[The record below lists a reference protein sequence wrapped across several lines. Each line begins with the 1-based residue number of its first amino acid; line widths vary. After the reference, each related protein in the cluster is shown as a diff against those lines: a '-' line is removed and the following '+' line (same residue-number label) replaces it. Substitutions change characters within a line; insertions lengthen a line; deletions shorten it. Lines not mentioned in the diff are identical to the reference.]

1 MELDDLRLDESHTW
15 VRDEGDELV
24 IGITEYAQDELG
36 EIIFCE
42 LPEVGTEITR
52 GEPFG
57 TVESAKAV
65 EDLVAPLSGKVTR
78 RNDDV
83 VDAPETINEDP
94 YGEGW
99 LIAVKPS
106 EEYDPNELLT
116 YEQYMSTLEL
126 AEEEDEDL
134 EELDLEEDEDLFFDE
149 DE

>member
-1 MELDDLRLDESHTW
+1 MELDDLRFDEGHTW

-24 IGITEYAQDELG
+24 IGITDYAQDELG

-52 GEPFG
+52 GDPFG

-65 EDLVAPLSGKVTR
+65 EELIAPLSGRVTR
-78 RNDDV
+78 RNDEAI
-83 VDAPETINEDP
+83 DAPETINEDP

-106 EEYDPNELLT
+106 EEYDPSELLT
-116 YEQYMSTLEL
+116 YEQYMATLEL

-134 EELDLEEDEDLFFDE
+134 EELDIDEDEDIFFDE